1 MSILFEI
8 LRSWAAEESSVSSM
22 DEIHAW
28 IEERKANTRVVIEKV
43 PFPEGGFWF
52 FDPKDGFIRNRN
64 NSFFQIAGYRK
75 MIGDRIISEQ
85 PVILQPEIGY
95 LGILCQ
101 MKDGV
106 LHFLMQAKIEPG
118 NINNVQISPT
128 IQATKSN
135 FTRKHGG
142 KEPAYLSYF
151 RNPRERRILVDQV
164 QSEQSS
170 RFYKKRNRNI
180 MVLAGDDEEVEVLPT
195 HMWMTL
201 GQIKALMHEDNAVN
215 MDTRTV
221 LSGISFDPALMTEEE
236 RTEARGFFRDLP
248 LYRSMMERCGEESL
262 HTLFHQVNDHKMFD
276 ETEEQFLPLASMEN
290 WEITDREI
298 VCKEPYDFKVC
309 YCDIEIEGREV
320 RKWSQ
325 PLVEA
330 EGKLLLG
337 LFTRVHD
344 GVREF
349 LVKVRA
355 EIGCFDTAE
364 LGPSIQLEPTNPAS
378 ERDFIEELFLDRLE
392 KREGVLRDV
401 IQSEEGGRFYH
412 EENRNVILELPED
425 LLPEELP
432 EDYLWTDYRTLNR
445 MIQYG
450 NVLNIQ
456 LRNLL
461 SILDL

>member
-1 MSILFEI
+1 MTVLYEI
-8 LRSWAAEESSVSSM
+8 LRSWAQTESSVSSM
-22 DEIHAW
+22 QEIHDW
-28 IEERKANTRVVIEKV
+28 IEERKANTRVVIEKA

-75 MIGDRIISEQ
+75 TIGDRIVTEQ
-85 PVILQPEIGY
+85 PVILQQEIGY

-101 MKDGV
+101 RIDGV

-118 NINNVQISPT
+118 NINSVQVSPT

-151 RNPRERRILVDQV
+151 RNPRDRRILVDQV

-180 MVLAGDDEEVEVLPT
+180 MILLGDEENVEVLPT
-195 HMWMTL
+195 HKWMTL

-221 LSGISFDPALMTEEE
+221 LSGISFDPALL
-236 RTEARGFFRDLP
+236 TEAERLECRGFFRDQA
-248 LYRSMMERCGEESL
+248 LYRSIFEGCGDEDL
-262 HTLFHQVNDHKMFD
+262 HTLFHQINDHKMFD
-276 ETEEQFLPLASMEN
+276 ETEEQFLPLAAMEN

-298 VCKEPYDFKVC
+298 VCRQPYDFKVC

-320 RKWSQ
+320 RSWSQ

-337 LFTRVHD
+337 LFTRVSD
-344 GVREF
+344 GKREF
-349 LVKVRA
+349 LVKVRP

-364 LGPSIQLEPTNPAS
+364 LGPTIQLEPTNPVS
-378 ERDFIEELFLDRLE
+378 ERDAVEELFLSKLE
-392 KREGVLRDV
+392 AGEGVLRDV

-412 EENRNVILELPED
+412 EENRNAILEISESEMPETLSD
-425 LLPEELP
+425 
-432 EDYLWTDYRTLNR
+432 DYIWTDFRTLNR